1 MASPHVAGVA
11 AIARQA
17 HPTWSG
23 NELAAAIVNTGR
35 PASIVGTT
43 PYRTSRAGTGLVFPF
58 GVIRTQAVAFAGQQI
73 PAANFGFYESEED
86 FSGVRTI
93 RVWNKGAAPMTFDV
107 ATANVSGSPHTLTP
121 SAATVT
127 AAPGTFGEVNV
138 TLAVPMATAGSA
150 AGFREVSGLVTFTPQ
165 GGANNNIALRV
176 PYYLVPRP
184 SSLVDISVADS
195 TPDSPTFETT
205 ATVTN
210 DADAA
215 VTGTADFYAWGLRDG
230 EDADGSPADMRAIG
244 VQSFDL
250 GGGDRLIGFGVSTWS
265 RWSNAASNEFDIFV
279 DVDPQNGN
287 GDDYIVVAADVGAV
301 TAAVFNGQL
310 GSFVFSTRSAGASGF
325 VATAPTDGSTAF
337 LPTLSDQFCRAGEP
351 CLSEANPRFTY
362 HAVGFDLIEDEEDD
376 MPLSARF
383 NPWTPS
389 IFTDNEFDFIPVAPG
404 DSDSTTVIIDRPEWD
419 QTPARG
425 LMVIVND
432 NKSGE
437 LEAKLIDVRPAS

>member
-73 PAANFGFYESEED
+73 PAANFGFYESEDD

-176 PYYLVPRP
+176 PVLPR
-184 SSLVDISVADS
+184 SEAELA
-195 TPDSPTFETT
+195 
-205 ATVTN
+205 
-210 DADAA
+210 
-215 VTGTADFYAWGLRDG
+215 GRH
-230 EDADGSPADMRAIG
+230 
-244 VQSFDL
+244 
-250 GGGDRLIGFGVSTWS
+250 
-265 RWSNAASNEFDIFV
+265 
-279 DVDPQNGN
+279 
-287 GDDYIVVAADVGAV
+287 
-301 TAAVFNGQL
+301 L
-310 GSFVFSTRSAGASGF
+310 GSGLDAR
-325 VATAPTDGSTAF
+325 
-337 LPTLSDQFCRAGEP
+337 LPDVR
-351 CLSEANPRFTY
+351 
-362 HAVGFDLIEDEEDD
+362 D
-376 MPLSARF
+376 
-383 NPWTPS
+383 
-389 IFTDNEFDFIPVAPG
+389 
-404 DSDSTTVIIDRPEWD
+404 DSDGDERRRRSSHGHG
-419 QTPARG
+419 G
-425 LMVIVND
+425 LLRVG
-432 NKSGE
+432 S
-437 LEAKLIDVRPAS
+437 A